1 LKYRLSIDLK
11 NIRNQLKQYYG
22 EAVAIAFEKRL
33 AFIKNAKNEIDFYA
47 MRSLK
52 YEEYKEKKLKGL
64 HSIRINDSYRL
75 LFKYETIGG
84 ERTIVLLEIRND
96 IH

>member
-1 LKYRLSIDLK
+1 MKYWLSIDLI

-47 MRSLK
+47 MRS
-52 YEEYKEKKLKGL
+52 
-64 HSIRINDSYRL
+64 D
-75 LFKYETIGG
+75 
-84 ERTIVLLEIRND
+84 
-96 IH
+96 